1 MVHNRTM
8 GFPCNFGWWRQ
19 QQTAFFQVQTS
30 NFPLR
35 KFQVSSH
42 NRGVRLSI
50 SPMIDQMNFSREF
63 NTLYMA
69 SSPRANSELCLS
81 FFGYSLCINLLS
93 CASISAQTWIFISC
107 SQTSKLDRSTDQ
119 LEHLESFC
127 SASKAQD
134 SSLVY
139 NSRLSFVLS

>member
-8 GFPCNFGWWRQ
+8 GSPCNFDWWRQ
-19 QQTAFFQVQTS
+19 QQTAFF
-30 NFPLR
+30 
-35 KFQVSSH
+35 
-42 NRGVRLSI
+42 
-50 SPMIDQMNFSREF
+50 QMNFSREF

-69 SSPRANSELCLS
+69 SSPRAKFRTLS
-81 FFGYSLCINLLS
+81 QLLWLFS
-93 CASISAQTWIFISC
+93 MYQSAFVCKYISSNVNIYFMLSNQQTGSF
-107 SQTSKLDRSTDQ
+107 Q

-139 NSRLSFVLS
+139 NSRLSFVLSYQPIRSNILCLI